1 LVRQYR
7 LLISDNLNDGVFSNS
22 VEFLRILILLFL
34 FDLFHGNSLQ
44 LLLFLQ
50 LFHLLAVEI
59 QGSLASLLTSQAKQL
74 LSDPSFIDSQ
84 STNCTASLT
93 SDCLEIDIELNIR
106 LLIRLTDHCLIRFRK
121 SLRTFQIITIF

>member
-1 LVRQYR
+1 MFCQYR
-7 LLISDNLNDGVFSNS
+7 LLISDNPNDGVFSNS
-22 VEFLRILILLFL
+22 VEFLRILIQLFFL
-34 FDLFHGNSLQ
+34 DLFHGDSLK

-50 LFHLLAVEI
+50 LFHLLAIEI
-59 QGSLASLLTSQAKQL
+59 QGSLASFVTSQAKQL

-106 LLIRLTDHCLIRFRK
+106 LLIRLTDHCLIGFRK
-121 SLRTFQIITIF
+121 SLRIFQISTIF